1 MDDLKQLIPG
11 LCQGITRVTISYPF
25 DVIKVQMQKMLYTNN
40 INAIKDIIKSDPYK
54 LYRGASISY
63 TSVGIDRSIQF
74 YLMEKLNKKYNSYIN
89 GIIISLIGS
98 VYNVPAQYL
107 TTNIALFNNRTISFR
122 DNIKNIYNRSTV
134 YRGYFLEM
142 GKNQIGSSIFMG
154 TYYLLRNKY
163 GDNTKYSPIYGA
175 LSGLSL
181 WPFIYPIDTIRTEY
195 QTSNNTFKN
204 IIYQRYRQYGIL
216 SFYKGMAPVLFRTIP
231 SASIGMFVYE
241 YIRAILT

>member
-1 MDDLKQLIPG
+1 MDDIKLLLPG
-11 LCQGITRVTISYPF
+11 FFQGLTRVTISYPF
-25 DVIKVQMQKMLYTNN
+25 DVVKVQMQKMLYKNN
-40 INAIKDIIKSDPYK
+40 INAIKDIIKTDPFK

-74 YLMEKLNKKYNSYIN
+74 YLMEKLNKKYNSYVN

-98 VYNVPAQYL
+98 IYNVPAQYL
-107 TTNIALFNNRTISFR
+107 TTNIALFNNKSLSFSN
-122 DNIKNIYNRSTV
+122 NIKNIYKGKTV

-142 GKNQIGSSIFMG
+142 GKNQLGSSIFMG

-163 GDNTKYSPIYGA
+163 GDKTKYAPLYGA

-195 QTSNNTFKN
+195 QTSNNTIKN
-204 IIYQRYRQYGIL
+204 IIQQRYKQHGVV
-216 SFYKGMAPVLFRTIP
+216 SFYKGMMPVLFRTIP
-231 SASIGMFVYE
+231 SASIGMLVYE
-241 YIRAILT
+241 YIRSKVT